1 MSFAFVFPGQGS
13 QSVGMLGPLP
23 TADSAVR
30 ATFDEASRVL
40 GFDLWK
46 LVSEGPE
53 EALNAT
59 ERTQPAMLAA
69 GVAVWR
75 VWRARGGA
83 LPEVVC
89 GHSLGEFTA
98 LVCAEGLPFG
108 ATVELVRFRGQV
120 MQEAVPAG
128 SGAMAAIIGLDD
140 EAIEAACREAA
151 PGAVVEPANFSGART
166 WIFWRWRTRPPSR
179 PHSRRP
185 EGVPMLENE
194 IALVTGA
201 SRGIGHAIALTLGG
215 AGARV
220 IGTSTS
226 AEGAA
231 RLSATLA
238 SHRCNG
244 RGAVLDA
251 GDAASVDA
259 LMGELE
265 GAGELPTILV
275 NNAAVTRDSLL
286 LRMKPEDWEAV
297 ITTNLTGV
305 FRLSKACVRRMMK
318 ERRGRIVNLTSVVGV
333 TGNPGQAN
341 YAAAKAGLLG
351 FTKSLAREL
360 ASRGI
365 TVNAVAPG
373 FIDTDMTRALN
384 EAQRAALVGQIPIG
398 RLGTPADV
406 AGAVLFL
413 VSPQATY
420 ITGETLHVNG
430 GMYMP

>member
-1 MSFAFVFPGQGS
+1 
-13 QSVGMLGPLP
+13 
-23 TADSAVR
+23 
-30 ATFDEASRVL
+30 
-40 GFDLWK
+40 
-46 LVSEGPE
+46 
-53 EALNAT
+53 
-59 ERTQPAMLAA
+59 
-69 GVAVWR
+69 
-75 VWRARGGA
+75 
-83 LPEVVC
+83 
-89 GHSLGEFTA
+89 
-98 LVCAEGLPFG
+98 
-108 ATVELVRFRGQV
+108 
-120 MQEAVPAG
+120 
-128 SGAMAAIIGLDD
+128 
-140 EAIEAACREAA
+140 
-151 PGAVVEPANFSGART
+151 
-166 WIFWRWRTRPPSR
+166 
-179 PHSRRP
+179 
-185 EGVPMLENE
+185 MLENE
-194 IALVTGA
+194 VALVTGA
-201 SRGIGHAIALTLGG
+201 SRGIGHAIALTLAA

-226 AEGAA
+226 MEGAA

-238 SHRCNG
+238 SHGCNG

-251 GDAASVDA
+251 GNAASVDG

-265 GAGELPTILV
+265 GADELPTILI

-286 LRMKPEDWEAV
+286 LRMKPQDWETV

-333 TGNPGQAN
+333 TGNAGQAN

-384 EAQRAALVGQIPIG
+384 ETQRAALVAQIPMG